1 VQHIVSS
8 PISTTGCDKEDPAQE
23 VEYMTLPAEAC
34 QPTFEPTCQPAVS
47 VKLNSTFADLT

>member
-1 VQHIVSS
+1 MVYKCFV
-8 PISTTGCDKEDPAQE
+8 DPAQE